1 MRTKLIVF
9 IIILSTLIDAQTKF
23 VTVKGKDFIDEK
35 GNPILLKGIG
45 LGNWLN
51 AEGYMLLL
59 QGPNAPK
66 KANSQRLINELFCE
80 MVGEI
85 EAAKFWKSFWNN
97 YVTKEDIHFIKS
109 CGFNSIRIPFNYKM
123 FVSNDDYT
131 KLEGIGYEII
141 ARVINWCK
149 EENLYV
155 ILDMHSAPC
164 GQTGGNI
171 DDSYGYPFL
180 YEDEDC
186 QQLTIELWKKL
197 AQKYANEPI
206 VIGYDLLN
214 EPIPHF
220 FDMAKLNPLLEP
232 LYKKIVSAIREV
244 DKNHIIFLGG
254 AQWNSN
260 FSVFGP
266 PFDDKLAY
274 TFHKYWTDTTQ
285 SVIQSYIDFSNKYNV
300 PLWMGE
306 SGENTN
312 EWIASFTRLLEK
324 NNISWCYW
332 PYKKMES
339 PRGVVSIPKPKDW
352 DAVIK
357 FANAPRSTF
366 EEIRQNR
373 PDIQTSKNALNEL
386 LENIKLKNCIINYD
400 YIKALGLNYSNLQD
414 NPK

>member
-1 MRTKLIVF
+1 MKTKLIVF
-9 IIILSTLIDAQTKF
+9 VIILFTFINAQTKF
-23 VTVKGKDFIDEK
+23 VSVKGKDFIDEK

-59 QGPNAPK
+59 QDPTSK
-66 KANSQRLINELFCE
+66 KVNSQRLINELFCE
-80 MVGEI
+80 MVGEV
-85 EAAKFWKSFWNN
+85 ETAKFWKSFWDN
-97 YVTKEDIHFIKS
+97 YVTKDDIHFIKS

-123 FVSNDDYT
+123 FVSCDDYN
-131 KLEGIGYEII
+131 KLEGIGYEILD
-141 ARVINWCK
+141 RVIDWCK

-155 ILDMHSAPC
+155 ILDMHAAPC

-180 YEDEDC
+180 YENEDC
-186 QQLTIELWKKL
+186 QQLTIQLWKKL

-220 FDMAKLNPLLEP
+220 FDMDKLNPLLEP
-232 LYKKIVSAIREV
+232 LYKKIVSAIRTV

-285 SVIQSYIDFSNKYNV
+285 AVIQSYIDYSNKYNV

-324 NNISWCYW
+324 NNIGWCYW

-339 PRGVVSIPKPKDW
+339 PRGVVSIPKPNDW
-352 DAVIK
+352 DVVIK
-357 FANAPRSTF
+357 FAKSSRSTF

-386 LENIKLKNCIINYD
+386 PENIKLKNCIINYD
-400 YIKALGLNYSNLQD
+400 YLKALGLNYSNLQD
-414 NPK
+414 K

>member
-1 MRTKLIVF
+1 MKTKLIVF
-9 IIILSTLIDAQTKF
+9 IIILSSLIDAQTKF
-23 VTVKGKDFIDEK
+23 VSVKGKDFIDEK

-59 QGPNAPK
+59 QEPTSK
-66 KANSQRLINELFCE
+66 KVNSQRLINELFCE

-85 EAAKFWKSFWNN
+85 ETAKFWKSFWDN
-97 YVTKEDIHFIKS
+97 YVTKDDIHFIKS
-109 CGFNSIRIPFNYKM
+109 CGFNSIRIPFNYKL
-123 FVSNDDYT
+123 FVSRDDYN
-131 KLEGIGYEII
+131 KLEGIGYEILD
-141 ARVINWCK
+141 RVIDWCK

-155 ILDMHSAPC
+155 ILDMHAAPC

-180 YEDEDC
+180 YEYEDC
-186 QQLTIELWKKL
+186 QQLTIQIWKKI
-197 AQKYANEPI
+197 AQRYANEPI

-244 DKNHIIFLGG
+244 DTNHIIFLGG

-285 SVIQSYIDFSNKYNV
+285 AVIQSYIDYSNKYNV

-352 DAVIK
+352 DVVIK
-357 FANAPRSTF
+357 FAKSSRSTF

-373 PDIQTSKNALNEL
+373 PDIQTSKNTLKGL
-386 LENIKLKNCIINYD
+386 LENIKLKNCVINYD
-400 YIKALGLNYSNLQD
+400 YLKALGLNPPNFQD
-414 NPK
+414 K